1 MKKIIISLIF
11 FFSFFNGVYPNGY
24 LDTNLYDTDEA
35 TIEIE
40 SARLDENNLQISW
53 LVSGLENIDE
63 VIISVRELTSDGLQ
77 GEPLEIIDYSDKG
90 QKIIQWDGTT
100 DLSIILKILSTN
112 YTQYSGPDCASVYCY
127 RDITTE
133 ITSDEYII
141 NKIPDLPV
149 VTLSLIHI

>member
-63 VIISVRELTSDGLQ
+63 LIISVRELTSDGLQ
-77 GEPLEIIDYSDKG
+77 GEPLEIIDYSEKG

-100 DLSIILKILSTN
+100 AVS
-112 YTQYSGPDCASVYCY
+112 YTHLTLPTSV
-127 RDITTE
+127 T
-133 ITSDEYII
+133 
-141 NKIPDLPV
+141 V
-149 VTLSLIHI
+149 

>member
-24 LDTNLYDTDEA
+24 LDTNLHDTDEA

-63 VIISVRELTSDGLQ
+63 LIISVRELTSDGLQ
-77 GEPLEIIDYSDKG
+77 GEPLR
-90 QKIIQWDGTT
+90 
-100 DLSIILKILSTN
+100 LSITLKRTKN
-112 YTQYSGPDCASVYCY
+112 YSMGWDY
-127 RDITTE
+127 RSFDNFKNF
-133 ITSDEYII
+133 I
-141 NKIPDLPV
+141 N
-149 VTLSLIHI
+149 

>member
-63 VIISVRELTSDGLQ
+63 VIMLMIAMGIMGVLLAQ
-77 GEPLEIIDYSDKG
+77 
-90 QKIIQWDGTT
+90 
-100 DLSIILKILSTN
+100 
-112 YTQYSGPDCASVYCY
+112 A
-127 RDITTE
+127 DIFA
-133 ITSDEYII
+133 
-141 NKIPDLPV
+141 
-149 VTLSLIHI
+149 